1 MGNKREA
8 AVALQ
13 YDRCRHGAPRV
24 VAKGSGRLAR
34 RIIEEARARGIPT
47 REDPVLVEAL
57 MQLDLYQEIPEEL
70 YQVVAEIYAFLLRL
84 RHRASLAG

>member
-13 YDRCRHGAPRV
+13 YDQRVHGAPRV
-24 VAKGSGRLAR
+24 LAKGSGWLAR
-34 RIIEEARARGIPT
+34 RIIEEARAKGIPT

-70 YQVVAEIYAFLLRL
+70 YHVVAEIYAFLYRL